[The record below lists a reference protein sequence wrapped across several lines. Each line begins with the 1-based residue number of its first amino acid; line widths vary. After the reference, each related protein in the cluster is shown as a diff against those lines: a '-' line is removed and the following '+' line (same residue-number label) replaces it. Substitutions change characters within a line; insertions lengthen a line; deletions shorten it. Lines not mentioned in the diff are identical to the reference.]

1 MINSEYGV
9 GARKFIPD
17 LVKYYE
23 ISLVDY
29 IPITHKTYKLS
40 TENGQQ
46 YFLKE
51 TTDSTLNK
59 YQYLESKGISNVL
72 YPILN
77 KEKRFITKTNN
88 LSFYINDYLSNIPVR
103 DDIKA
108 ANLFNELNG

>member
-72 YPILN
+72 YPIL
-77 KEKRFITKTNN
+77 KGLLLKQITFLFILMTICLIFLCVMTLKPQ
-88 LSFYINDYLSNIPVR
+88 IYLMN
-103 DDIKA
+103 
-108 ANLFNELNG
+108 

>member
-46 YFLKE
+46 YFF
-51 TTDSTLNK
+51 
-59 YQYLESKGISNVL
+59 
-72 YPILN
+72 
-77 KEKRFITKTNN
+77 KRNN
-88 LSFYINDYLSNIPVR
+88 R
-103 DDIKA
+103 
-108 ANLFNELNG
+108 